1 MPAKEPFRLAI
12 QRFSEF
18 YIPSMPHPVPS
29 FLFQYVP
36 AFESLRDYRLS
47 YLKRDLF
54 AGLTVAAVAV
64 PQAMAYATIFDMPVE
79 LGLFTAIV
87 MTAVGALLDSSKQ
100 LINGPTNAI
109 SIAMLSALAVVPE
122 SQRVS
127 AAILMALL
135 IGMIQTAIALLK
147 FGDLSRFVSQAVI
160 VGFTLGASVLLILDQ
175 SKNVLGLKSR
185 GNHEDH
191 FLVRFWMTMSDGG
204 SIHLPTVAVGL
215 GTIVIAIGFRIVNN
229 RWKLGLPEL
238 LLAIAVV
245 AIILAILDP
254 SKTSG
259 VKLVDKVPRAL
270 PSFQMPT
277 IDIQLAR
284 ELSSSAAAIAFLG
297 LLEAIAMAKSIAAKT
312 GQKLDMNQ
320 QCLSEGVAN
329 MAGSFFRCFPG
340 SGSLTRSYIN
350 HTSGA
355 ATQWSGVF
363 SAIGVA
369 LTILFLAPYAEYI
382 PRAALAGVLLL
393 TATRMV
399 DLSSLKYYWRATRF
413 DALILTATALSA
425 VLISIEFCILIG
437 VFLSFTF
444 YVPRAAK
451 ITMSELTVTSRRVI
465 REVQPNDYRCP
476 LLRVYNLEGEL
487 FFGSS
492 PDFERLLEFIEADL
506 PDTLRVIIFR
516 VKRIR
521 NPDAVCTQI
530 LQGFVERL
538 QQRNIVVMLSGIRPD
553 LLTII
558 ENVRLNRVIGSENL
572 FCEGAEIWAS
582 TLEAMRKAYA
592 LIGDN
597 RCDQCPN
604 RNKMV
609 GPPTDWSYMI

>member
-1 MPAKEPFRLAI
+1 
-12 QRFSEF
+12 
-18 YIPSMPHPVPS
+18 
-29 FLFQYVP
+29 
-36 AFESLRDYRLS
+36 
-47 YLKRDLF
+47 
-54 AGLTVAAVAV
+54 VAV

-87 MTAVGALLDSSKQ
+87 MTTVGALLDSSKQ

-127 AAILMALL
+127 AAIMMALL
-135 IGMIQTAIALLK
+135 IGTIQTSIALLR

-160 VGFTLGASVLLILDQ
+160 VGFTLGASVLLVLDQ
-175 SKNVLGLKSR
+175 LKNVLGLKSR

-191 FLVRFWMTMSDGG
+191 FLSRFWLTLSQGDGV
-204 SIHLPTVAVGL
+204 HWPTVAVAV
-215 GTIVIAIGFRIVNN
+215 GTIALAVGFRAINN
-229 RWKLGLPEL
+229 RFKLGLPEL
-238 LLAIAVV
+238 LLAIAGVAVV
-245 AIILAILDP
+245 LAMLDP
-254 SKTSG
+254 TKTSG
-259 VKLVDKVPRAL
+259 VKLIDKVPREL
-270 PSFQMPT
+270 PSFQLPS
-277 IDIQLAR
+277 IDLQLAR

-297 LLEAIAMAKSIAAKT
+297 LLEAIAMAKSIASKT

-329 MAGSFFRCFPG
+329 IAGSFFRCFPG
-340 SGSLTRSYIN
+340 SGSLTRSFIN

-363 SAIGVA
+363 SAVGVA
-369 LTILFLAPYAEYI
+369 LTILFLAPYAQYI
-382 PRAALAGVLLL
+382 PRPALAGVLML

-399 DLSSLKYYWRATRF
+399 DLSSLKYYLRATRF
-413 DALILTATALSA
+413 DALILIATALSA
-425 VLISIEFCILIG
+425 IFISIEFCILIG

-451 ITMSELTVTSRRVI
+451 ISMSELTVTNQRVI
-465 REVQPNDYRCP
+465 REVQPKDDRCTK
-476 LLRVYNLEGEL
+476 LRIYNLEGEL

-492 PDFERLLEFIEADL
+492 PDFERLLDSIEADI
-506 PDTLRVIIFR
+506 PETLRVIIFR

-530 LQGFVERL
+530 LQSFVERI
-538 QQRNIVVMLSGIRPD
+538 QERKIEVMLSGIRPD
-553 LLTII
+553 LSKILH
-558 ENVRLNRVIGSENL
+558 NVGLDEILGQQNL

-582 TLEAMRKAYA
+582 TLNAMQRAYR
-592 LIGDN
+592 LIGED
-597 RCDQCPN
+597 RCVQCPN
-604 RNKMV
+604 RDKMV